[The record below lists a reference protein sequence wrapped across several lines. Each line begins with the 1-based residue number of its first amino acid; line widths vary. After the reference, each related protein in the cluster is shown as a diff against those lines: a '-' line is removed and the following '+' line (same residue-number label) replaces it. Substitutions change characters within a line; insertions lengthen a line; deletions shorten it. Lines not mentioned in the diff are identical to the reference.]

1 MHPPGKFPCTS
12 AELHKKMTMKG
23 TAVVSAFYAQK
34 VVELLITPFYSRSSF
49 CQITT
54 VYFNQVTDLA
64 FQYQHLFQ
72 PLFASF
78 RFLFCSQKKNT
89 FMELLES

>member
-12 AELHKKMTMKG
+12 AELHKKLTMKG
-23 TAVVSAFYAQK
+23 TAVISAFYALK